1 MATLGDGFKSIFL
14 AGIGAVAIGAEK
26 GKDLV
31 DQLVS
36 RGEMTVEQGKQIN
49 TELKH
54 RASEVESSIRRD
66 TLEARMSVMTPD
78 ERIEFAN
85 IVREMADKQNEK
97 EAEAAASK
105 VEAAAEE
112 SAPAADS
119 AQPEAEPLAAEVIAA
134 DPDVVESPKDDSQA

>member
-105 VEAAAEE
+105 VEAAAAE